1 MLQNNQE
8 IVVLRPDR
16 GDDVVIINRKDY
28 ICGMNNIINDTSKFK
43 LLTADLTSYR
53 KGSYKGF

>member
-16 GDDVVIINRKDY
+16 GNDVIINRKDY

>member
-16 GDDVVIINRKDY
+16 GNDVVIINRKDY
-28 ICGMNNIINDTSKFK
+28 IW
-43 LLTADLTSYR
+43 YEQ
-53 KGSYKGF
+53 YH